1 MFGGRPEAGFTEF
14 VTEAQQRLY
23 RQAYLLCGERH
34 DAQDLVQATLV
45 KLFLAWRRVDNPYAY
60 AQRTMVRTFL
70 AERRRLR
77 RQQELHRLAGPASS
91 PANDADV
98 GTRRTVLDALAA
110 LPPRMRAVV
119 VLRYWEDLSVEQ
131 AAAALGCSTGTV
143 KSSSSKA
150 LTHLRDL
157 LGETF
162 AEQATTLQETRPERE
177 T

>member
-1 MFGGRPEAGFTEF
+1 MFGGRPDAAFAAF

-23 RQAYLLCGERH
+23 RQAYLLSGEQQA
-34 DAQDLVQATLV
+34 AQDLVQSTLV
-45 KLFLAWRRVDNPYAY
+45 KLFLGWRRVESPYAY

-70 AERRRLR
+70 DDRRRLR
-77 RQQELHRLAGPASS
+77 RQHDLHRLVDGVASYE
-91 PANDADV
+91 PDP
-98 GTRRTVLDALAA
+98 GTRLTVLGALAT

-131 AAAALGCSTGTV
+131 AAAALGCSAGTV

-150 LTHLRDL
+150 LNRLREL

-162 AEQATTLQETRPERE
+162 AERVTTTTTGDQES
-177 T
+177 